1 MYSLGVTLFILLM
14 GYPPFSGETQ
24 SELLQQT
31 VHDRVK
37 YEERDWEAVSR
48 DALILVKNMLCKNP
62 NERISMREVLT
73 FPWVTNP
80 PASVGEESGD
90 ER

>member
-24 SELLQQT
+24 SELLHQT

-37 YEERDWEAVSR
+37 YEE
-48 DALILVKNMLCKNP
+48 KG
-62 NERISMREVLT
+62 
-73 FPWVTNP
+73 
-80 PASVGEESGD
+80 VGRRGGW
-90 ER
+90 R